1 MAKLYFKYGVMGSSK
16 TAQALMCRFNYMEK
30 GYEVLL
36 LKSAIDTRDKENENI
51 VVKSRIGL
59 MAKCETVTC
68 EDDLFEFV
76 KSRDFLR
83 SKCVVIVDEVQF
95 LSSKQIE
102 QLKEVSVYVP
112 VLCYGL
118 LTNFKT
124 QLFEGSKRLVEIADS
139 LHELKSVCRCGK
151 KANVNARFIDGKIVT
166 DGDEILIG
174 GNESYEALCY
184 CCYEKL
190 KNEKNNQKPKIVL
203 ASNNKHKIKEFRE
216 ILCDYDIVSMSEVGF
231 CDDIVE
237 DGTTFLENSLVKART
252 VAKFL
257 KEKGIK
263 ASVLAD
269 DSGLCVKALGGAP
282 GIYSARYAGEHGDNE
297 ANRQKLLAD
306 LKGFDDRSAYF
317 NCTIVLLDEDGSEFN
332 CDGKTYGRIIN
343 EYRGDTSF
351 GYDCIFYSDDLN
363 KTFGEAMDEE
373 KNSVSH
379 RGRAIAKLKTKLNER
394 K

>member
-36 LKSAIDTRDKENENI
+36 LKSAIDTRDKDDENI

-59 MAKCETVTC
+59 MAKCETVTR

-76 KSRDFLR
+76 KSRNFLR
-83 SKCVVIVDEVQF
+83 PNCVVIVDEVQF
-95 LSSKQIE
+95 LSTKQIE
-102 QLKEVSVYVP
+102 QLKAVSVYVP

-151 KANVNARFIDGKIVT
+151 KANVNARFVDGKIVT
-166 DGDEILIG
+166 DGDEIMIG

-190 KNEKNNQKPKIVL
+190 KKQNTKPKLVV
-203 ASNNKHKIKEFRE
+203 ASNNKHKIKEYGE
-216 ILCDYDIVSMSEVGF
+216 ILCEYDIVPMSEVGF

-237 DGTTFLENSLVKART
+237 DGTTFLENSLIKARA
-252 VAKFL
+252 VSKYL
-257 KEKGIK
+257 KEKGVK

-269 DSGLCVKALGGAP
+269 DSGLCVNALGGAP
-282 GIYSARYAGEHGDNE
+282 GIYSARYAGNHGDNE

-306 LKGFDDRSAYF
+306 LNGVDDRSAYF
-317 NCTIVLLDEDGSEFN
+317 NCSIAFLDEDGKEYC
-332 CDGKTYGRIIN
+332 CDGKTYGHITT
-343 EYRGDTSF
+343 EYEGDTSF
-351 GYDCIFYSDDLN
+351 GYDCLFYSDDLG
-363 KTFGEAMDEE
+363 KTFGMSTDDE

-379 RGRAIAKLKTKLNER
+379 RGRAVAELKKQLHSIV

>member
-36 LKSAIDTRDKENENI
+36 LKSAVDTRDKEDEEI

-59 MAKCETVTC
+59 SARCQTITRN
-68 EDDLFEFV
+68 DNLYDYI
-76 KSRDFLR
+76 KSQNFFRPN
-83 SKCVVIVDEVQF
+83 CVVIVDEVQF
-95 LSSKQIE
+95 LSATQIE
-102 QLKEVSVYVP
+102 QLKAVSVYVP

-151 KANVNARFIDGKIVT
+151 KANVNARFVDGKIVI

-190 KNEKNNQKPKIVL
+190 KRASDLHNKPKIVL
-203 ASNNKHKIKEFRE
+203 ASNNKHKIKEFGE
-216 ILCDYDIVSMSEVGF
+216 ILSDYQIVPMSEIGF
-231 CDDIVE
+231 CEEIVE
-237 DGTTFLENSLVKART
+237 DGATFVENSRIKARA
-252 VAKFL
+252 VVKYM
-257 KEKGIK
+257 KENGIK

-269 DSGLCVKALGGAP
+269 DSGLCVNALGGAP
-282 GIYSARYAGEHGDNE
+282 GIYSARYAGDHGDNE
-297 ANRQKLLAD
+297 ANRQKLLSE
-306 LKGFDDRSAYF
+306 LKGVDDRSAYF
-317 NCTIVLLDEDGSEFN
+317 NCTLVFLDEDGNEF
-332 CDGKTYGRIIN
+332 CVDGKTYGRITN

-351 GYDCIFYSDDLN
+351 CYDCLFFSDDLG
-363 KTFGEAMDEE
+363 KTFGEATDNE

-379 RGRAIAKLKTKLNER
+379 RSRAIAQLKKLLSK
-394 K
+394 